1 MKATLSKIA
10 LVAGFV
16 TNVFA
21 ASSTIN
27 LSDAKQLIRG
37 FGGMN
42 HPMWVGDLTAAQRE
56 TVFGNENNQ
65 LGFTVLRIPVPEN
78 QSDWSRVVETAKY
91 VYDRGYIVFASP
103 WNPPS
108 SMTETFTKGS
118 QTNAKRLKT
127 SSYAAYATH
136 LNDFVTYLKNQGVVL
151 SAISI
156 QNEPDYAQEWT
167 WWTTTEM
174 VNFLKNNAK
183 SINSKIIAPESFQYT
198 KATSDPILNDAQAL
212 AEMDILGAH
221 LYGTQVSAFPY
232 PLFKSK
238 GAGKE
243 LWMTEVYVP
252 NSDAN
257 SANKWP
263 EALDVAQHV
272 HNAMVEAEFQMYTWW
287 YIRRS
292 YSPLLEDGTISKR
305 GWMMA
310 HFSKFVRPGYV
321 RVDATKTPETNV
333 YVSAYKGTNKVV
345 IVAVNKKTSTSSMDF
360 TINGAT
366 VSNVES
372 WRTSSSE
379 NMVKAAGTIAV
390 SNGKFSA
397 TLPAQS
403 VTTFVGTFGSS
414 NASVTCNVN
423 NLNASYTAGSNI
435 PRPNVSCGTGITVGT
450 TSFSANG
457 SEVTGWASSGGTH
470 ALYNTGTRTIT
481 LTSVVCD
488 GTQIV
493 LNPAVSCG
501 SIEIV
506 AAPSSSSSNP
516 PSSSSAYNVTC
527 NVNNLEPTYV
537 AGSDVPRPNVSCGTG
552 VTVGDASFNAG
563 SSITGWTSPG
573 GTHALYNTG
582 IRTVTLSSVVCG
594 TTTVT
599 LNPVIT
605 CGSFEI
611 VSTSSSS
618 EGGDPTPILNSQFS
632 ILNSPKITYYSIK
645 GEPLGSAKPQKS
657 GIYILKQGSSVK
669 KVVVR

>member
-1 MKATLSKIA
+1 MKKA
-10 LVAGFV
+10 LVLV
-16 TNVFA
+16 TLALQFAFA
-21 ASSTIN
+21 ASATIN
-27 LSDAKQLIRG
+27 LSSEKQMIRG

-42 HPMWVGDLTAAQRE
+42 HPMWTGDLTAAQRA
-56 TVFGNENNQ
+56 TVFGNGDNQ

-91 VYDRGYIVFASP
+91 AYERGYIVFASP

-108 SMTETFTKGS
+108 SMTETFTRGT
-118 QTNAKRLKT
+118 QTDAKRLKA

-167 WWTTTEM
+167 WWTSTELI
-174 VNFLKNNAK
+174 NFLKNNAS
-183 SINSKIIAPESFQYT
+183 SINCKIIAPESFQYT
-198 KATSDPILNDAQAL
+198 KSLSDPILNDASAL
-212 AEMDILGAH
+212 AQMDILGTH
-221 LYGTQVSAFPY
+221 TYGTQISQFPY

-257 SANKWP
+257 SGDRWP

-292 YSPLLEDGTISKR
+292 YSPLLENGNISKR

-310 HFSKFVRPGYV
+310 HFSKFVRPEYV
-321 RVDATKTPETNV
+321 RVDATKTPETDV
-333 YVSAYKGTNKVV
+333 YVSAYKGGNKVV
-345 IVAVNKKTSTSSMDF
+345 IVAINKKTSTSSMEF
-360 TINGAT
+360 T
-366 VSNVES
+366 VSGGTVSSVES
-372 WRTSSSE
+372 WRTSGTE
-379 NMVKAAGTIAV
+379 NMVKAAGTITV

-403 VTTFVGTFGSS
+403 VTTFVGTFGGS
-414 NASVTCNVN
+414 NANVTCNVS
-423 NLNASYTAGSNI
+423 NLNASYNAGSSV
-435 PRPNVSCGTGITVGT
+435 PRPNVSCGTGVTVGT
-450 TSFSANG
+450 ASFSANG
-457 SEVTGWASSGGTH
+457 SEVTGWASPGGTH

-488 GTQIV
+488 GEEIV

-501 SIEIV
+501 SFEIM
-506 AAPSSSSSNP
+506 ALPSSSSNALS
-516 PSSSSAYNVTC
+516 SSSSAYNVTC
-527 NVNNLEPTYV
+527 NVDNLEPSYV
-537 AGSDVPRPNVSCGTG
+537 SGSSVPRPNVSCGTG
-552 VTVGDASFNAG
+552 VTVGTASFNAG
-563 SSITGWTSPG
+563 STITGWNSPG
-573 GTHALYNTG
+573 GTHDLYNTG
-582 IRTVTLSSVVCG
+582 IRTVTLSSIVCNN
-594 TTTVT
+594 TTVN
-599 LNPVIT
+599 LDPVIT

-611 VSTSSSS
+611 VALSSSS
-618 EGGDPTPILNSQFS
+618 SDGDDTPILNSPFS
-632 ILNSPKITYYSIK
+632 INNSRITYYSIK
-645 GEPLGSAKPQKS
+645 GEPLGSVKPQKA
-657 GIYILKQGSSVK
+657 GIYIVKEGHSVK
-669 KVVVR
+669 KIVVR